1 MDNVIIYD
9 KLEELNEGIEYN
21 WGGINTLLNNSL
33 LNAESVVKSVQR
45 GVSTFSFNSGHLYY
59 EIPISAINT
68 SKSILV
74 ANIETA
80 NLGAGSGGVFPGYV
94 ELESGKI
101 KLNHQDGAG
110 GYYTTVDVYFSWQ
123 VIEYY

>member
-1 MDNVIIYD
+1 M
-9 KLEELNEGIEYN
+9 
-21 WGGINTLLNNSL
+21 
-33 LNAESVVKSVQR
+33 KSVQR

-74 ANIETA
+74 VNIATA
-80 NLGAGSGGVFPGYV
+80 NLGVGSGGVFPGYV

-101 KLNHQDGAG
+101 KLNHQDGADG
-110 GYYTTVDVYFSWQ
+110 HYATVDVYFSWQ
-123 VIEYY
+123 VIEFY

>member
-1 MDNVIIYD
+1 MKESNIT
-9 KLEELNEGIEYN
+9 G
-21 WGGINTLLNNSL
+21 GGITALLNNSL

-123 VIEYY
+123 VIEFY